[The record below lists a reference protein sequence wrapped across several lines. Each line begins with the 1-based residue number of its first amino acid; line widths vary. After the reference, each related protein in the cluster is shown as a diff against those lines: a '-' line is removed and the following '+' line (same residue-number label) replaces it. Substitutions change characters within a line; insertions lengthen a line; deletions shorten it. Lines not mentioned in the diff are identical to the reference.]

1 MEFPVQSQ
9 FKQIKWSSHLHGKI
23 CTMDDKGDTS
33 IMSFEPEG
41 LFSNPGRP
49 YATPNI
55 STHTNAPF
63 MPKWVQPRCGAR
75 FGFGNKLITFDQKSQ
90 GLVRVHQTSDN

>member
-1 MEFPVQSQ
+1 MNEEGA
-9 FKQIKWSSHLHGKI
+9 SSIL
-23 CTMDDKGDTS
+23 
-33 IMSFEPEG
+33 SFEPEG

-55 STHTNAPF
+55 SVHTNEPF

-75 FGFGNKLITFDQKSQ
+75 FGFGNKLVTFDQQSK
-90 GLVRVHQTSDN
+90 GLVRVHQKGTNIDLAQRV